1 MKRLILIM
9 ICIFTYFGFIQ
20 PVNTYSDTQAAIVI
34 SKYFIADSS
43 KNHYECHFKMA
54 DSSYAKVL
62 FLPDPQAVT
71 VTTIGDFYKV
81 TPKLTA
87 SPESIVIGRAV
98 IYSNIAIDPQPI
110 DLGNLIQ
117 ANPLSIASE
126 YKYINLF
133 SVSATQTDQG
143 LNLSLEEKSKQQY
156 TPEEIK
162 KQATH
167 QLILINK
174 DHKIPSDY
182 DLTALQPFE
191 KNKGIFLQKDSLKM
205 MPSAINAL
213 YSMVLAAKKEG
224 VTQFVAQS
232 AYRSIAEQS
241 SLYQY
246 RYGLNVKKYG
256 KTSKATAETQKKVAQ
271 PKSSEHHTG
280 FALDIFSKNGMHIAS
295 FSKTKESKWLVAN
308 AYKYGYIIRYQEGK
322 TPLTSVMYEPWHIR
336 YVGVPF
342 AELLQSRQWC
352 FEEFHQSLNTH
363 HLLVTTSS
371 SDKKLYA
378 LSQTKK
384 VPQIINHLEQ
394 PLTFKI
400 SHTGNQS
407 YIITL
412 VL

>member
-1 MKRLILIM
+1 MKRFMLFA
-9 ICIFTYFGFIQ
+9 ICIFISFGFIR
-20 PVNTYSDTQAAIVI
+20 PVNTYSETKESLVI

-54 DSSYAKVL
+54 DNSYAKVL
-62 FLPDPQAVT
+62 FLPNPQT
-71 VTTIGDFYKV
+71 VSVSATGDFFKV
-81 TPKLTA
+81 TPKTSA
-87 SPESIVIGRAV
+87 SLESLIIGTAV

-117 ANPLSIASE
+117 PNQLSKASE
-126 YKYINLF
+126 YNYISLF
-133 SVSATQTDQG
+133 AVSATETTQG
-143 LNLSLEEKSKQQY
+143 LSLSLETKNNQQY
-156 TPEEIK
+156 TSEEIK

-174 DHKIPSDY
+174 DHKIPDDY

-191 KNKGIFLQKDSLKM
+191 KNKGIFLQKNSLKM
-205 MPSAINAL
+205 MPSAIDAL
-213 YSMVLAAKKEG
+213 YNMVLAAKKEG

-246 RYGLNVKKYG
+246 RYSLNVKKYG
-256 KTSKATAETQKKVAQ
+256 KTLKATTETQKKVAL

-280 FALDIFSKNGMHIAS
+280 FALDIFSKNGMHITS
-295 FSKTKESKWLVAN
+295 FGKTKESKWLITN
-308 AYKYGYIIRYQEGK
+308 AYKYGYIVRYQEGK

-342 AELLQSRQWC
+342 AELMQSRKWC
-352 FEEFHQSLNTH
+352 FEELHQSLNAH

-384 VPQIINHLEQ
+384 LPQIINHLEQ
-394 PLTFKI
+394 PLAFKV
-400 SHTGNQS
+400 SHTGSNS